1 MFDFILAGRTLGE
14 HASKKGL
21 FACVG
26 VDSGAYGYDISIQVF
41 ERDEDM
47 SDIYLKH
54 TTIESFPED
63 ITAAHEAID
72 NYEPT
77 S

>member
-1 MFDFILAGRTLGE
+1 MIDFILAGQTLGE
-14 HASKKGL
+14 HAREKGL
-21 FACVG
+21 LACVSVTG
-26 VDSGAYGYDISIQVF
+26 GAYGYDISIQVF

-63 ITAAHEAID
+63 IAAAHEAID
-72 NYEPT
+72 NYEAT
-77 S
+77 I